1 MSLPIYGR
9 QGKFT
14 FRMLAAVLVGQSI
27 VIFFGALV
35 ARGLAAAGGDEAS
48 ASRLLWVG
56 SGLAVLALVGAGL
69 MRSPLGITVGWLVQV
84 LTLASAFVVTDML
97 FAGLIFGA
105 LWVYCLHKGRQID
118 RDMAAREAELAQG

>member
-1 MSLPIYGR
+1 MSLPLYGK

-35 ARGLAAAGGDEAS
+35 ARGLAAAGGDADG

-69 MRSPLGITVGWLVQV
+69 TRSPLGITVGWLVQV
-84 LTLASAFVVTDML
+84 LTLAAALVVPDML

-105 LWVYCLHKGRQID
+105 LWVYCLHKGRAID
-118 RDMAAREAELAQG
+118 RDVAEREAQLAQG